1 MFDYLFKSIPS
12 IIFDPLAVMVLIWS
26 VCAFFLCKKKN
37 KFFFWTFC
45 SIVIFMLVW
54 RLAVHSLME
63 SSRYASVLIYPAVIF
78 SACLCLKAQ
87 AVFRWLFKL
96 FHCEFK
102 VRNQICKFL
111 AVVLFIGMFIACIGK
126 SLHLDPYGYYIPK
139 ITDDYKKYSGGNGRV
154 HIVFEEAERISWYL
168 GKKLCEVDAFYIGK
182 NEPVFPGVKRA
193 FEMSKNIPGEHYFF
207 FYLKKGETEPNADTM
222 EFDKS
227 SGTWEIVSRYYTARH
242 KKKEFLLARY
252 RPVCPNIE
260 EWQGKI
266 PASPKGNI
274 CKYGDFETVVG
285 RAGIKNLENSYRK
298 NQVNGYFDLAT
309 RKMPYGWWISIG
321 KWNKDNPPDV
331 RLSDTSPLAGKYS
344 LLIDARPPR
353 YPLWFNY
360 WYYYNKPCSYS
371 IFVRGEGDKVSTVRV
386 EAVSRNPQTKKY
398 KNILLGNFEI
408 HPGKVYRL
416 HGNILC
422 DKFEPEFRNFCLGM
436 SVKGFVSIDQVS
448 LVPLTKK

>member
-45 SIVIFMLVW
+45 GIVFFMLVW
-54 RLAVHSLME
+54 RLTVHSLMA

-78 SACLCLKAQ
+78 SACLCLKSQ

-111 AVVLFIGMFIACIGK
+111 SAALFIGMFIACIGK
-126 SLHLDPYGYYIPK
+126 SLHLDPFRYFIPQ
-139 ITDDYKKYSGGNGRV
+139 ITEDYKKYSGGNGYV
-154 HIVFEEAERISWYL
+154 HIVRGEAERISWYI
-168 GKKLCEVDAFYIGK
+168 GKKLSEVDAFYVGK
-182 NEPVFPGVKRA
+182 NEPVFPKVKRA

-227 SGTWEIVSRYYTARH
+227 CGTWEIVSRYYTARH

-260 EWQGKI
+260 EWQGEI

-274 CKYGDFETVVG
+274 CEYGDFETPLSGDRVKTLEDYYKKHQLQRYADLSKRKLPHGWWFSIG
-285 RAGIKNLENSYRK
+285 RWNENNPPEFLLSDKVPLSGKFSLSVDSRHSQHHGVFNYR
-298 NQVNGYFDLAT
+298 YFDV
-309 RKMPYGWWISIG
+309 SCC
-321 KWNKDNPPDV
+321 
-331 RLSDTSPLAGKYS
+331 YS
-344 LLIDARPPR
+344 M
-353 YPLWFNY
+353 
-360 WYYYNKPCSYS
+360 
-371 IFVRGEGDKVSTVRV
+371 FVRGEGDKISTVRV
-386 EAVSRNPQTKKY
+386 EAVSRNTRMKKL
-398 KNILLGNFEI
+398 KSTPIGNFEI

-416 HGNILC
+416 HGDILC
-422 DKFEPEFRNFCLGM
+422 DKFEPEFRNFCLRM
-436 SVKGFVSIDQVS
+436 VVNGFVSIDQVS
-448 LVPLTKK
+448 LVPLTNK